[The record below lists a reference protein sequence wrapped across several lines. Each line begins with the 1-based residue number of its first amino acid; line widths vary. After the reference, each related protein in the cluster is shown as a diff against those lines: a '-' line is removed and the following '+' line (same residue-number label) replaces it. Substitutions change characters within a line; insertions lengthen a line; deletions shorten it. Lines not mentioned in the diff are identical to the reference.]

1 MLNNIKL
8 GVKLSLGFGLSVVVT
23 LIVGWVA
30 SSYLQEL
37 SALTGKLYRHPFT
50 VSVSVLEIQG
60 AVTRM
65 HRSMKDVALAK
76 DAEQLDK
83 AAAAVAQDEAGTLK
97 FFDTLQERFLGDKSD
112 IIKAR
117 QLFVE
122 WKPIREEVITFMRVG
137 KQAEAAQITKTRGA
151 AQIQGVYESLEKIK
165 TFSLAKAAEFVANA
179 DRKRENALNFTYLTI
194 AVGIIL
200 AILTAFLLTR
210 SITQRL
216 AKVVEVTKKVAEG
229 HLVVEMETG
238 AQDELGQLQQAMHAM
253 TQQLK
258 TMVGQINQTAV
269 QVDSAATEIAQGNVD
284 LSQRTEQQA
293 SALEET
299 ASSMEELTSTVRQS
313 ADNASHANQL
323 ASAARGQAEQGGY
336 EVDQAII
343 AMHAINQSSHK
354 IADIIGVI
362 NQIAF
367 QTNLLALNAAVE
379 AARAG
384 EQGRGFA
391 VVAGEVRKL
400 AQRSAEA
407 AREIKELITDSVN
420 KVEDGSQLVE
430 HSGQTLKAIVNEVKK
445 VSDIVAEI
453 ATAAREQANGIEQ
466 VNKAILQID
475 EVTQQ
480 NAALVEQTA
489 AASHAMGDQ
498 THELQKLMGFFKLK
512 NEGLPPA
519 ARE

>member
-1 MLNNIKL
+1 
-8 GVKLSLGFGLSVVVT
+8 
-23 LIVGWVA
+23 
-30 SSYLQEL
+30 
-37 SALTGKLYRHPFT
+37 

-229 HLVVEMETG
+229 HLVVEME
-238 AQDELGQLQQAMHAM
+238 
-253 TQQLK
+253 
-258 TMVGQINQTAV
+258 
-269 QVDSAATEIAQGNVD
+269 
-284 LSQRTEQQA
+284 R
-293 SALEET
+293 
-299 ASSMEELTSTVRQS
+299 RC
-313 ADNASHANQL
+313 
-323 ASAARGQAEQGGY
+323 
-336 EVDQAII
+336 
-343 AMHAINQSSHK
+343 
-354 IADIIGVI
+354 
-362 NQIAF
+362 
-367 QTNLLALNAAVE
+367 
-379 AARAG
+379 AG
-384 EQGRGFA
+384 
-391 VVAGEVRKL
+391 
-400 AQRSAEA
+400 
-407 AREIKELITDSVN
+407 
-420 KVEDGSQLVE
+420 
-430 HSGQTLKAIVNEVKK
+430 
-445 VSDIVAEI
+445 
-453 ATAAREQANGIEQ
+453 
-466 VNKAILQID
+466 
-475 EVTQQ
+475 
-480 NAALVEQTA
+480 
-489 AASHAMGDQ
+489 
-498 THELQKLMGFFKLK
+498 
-512 NEGLPPA
+512 
-519 ARE
+519 